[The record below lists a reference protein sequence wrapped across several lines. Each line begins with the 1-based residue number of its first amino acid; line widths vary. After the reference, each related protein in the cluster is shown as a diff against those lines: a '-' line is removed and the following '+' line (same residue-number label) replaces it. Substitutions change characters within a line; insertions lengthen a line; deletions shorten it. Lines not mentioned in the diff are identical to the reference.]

1 MSKPGGISGG
11 HLEAVMKRPHLPKI
25 DTFMVALVAAIALAA
40 VMPARGAMAVWV
52 GHGVTAAVAL
62 LFFFYGAK
70 LSKEAVVEGMSHW
83 RLQSLVLASTY
94 VLFPLIGL
102 ATARASRLFL
112 PGELSTGLLFLCLLP
127 STVQSS
133 IAFTAIARGN
143 VPAALCSAS
152 MSNLLGVVLTP
163 ALVALTLG
171 GHGSGID
178 PHALGEIAVQLLLPF
193 ALGQALRPWLKSPL
207 ESHRA
212 VTALV
217 DRGSI
222 LLIVYA
228 AFSEGMVAGIWGQVG
243 LRDLLIVL
251 SLDGAMLA
259 AVLAATT
266 AACRLLG
273 LGRAD
278 EIAVVFCG
286 SKKSM
291 AGGIP
296 MANILFPGP
305 GVALVVL
312 PLMLFHQ
319 AQLFACAALARRYA
333 ARRAD
338 QDIARELHA
347 RLALPPAS
355 LPAGPTRHSELSRS
369 CR

>member
-1 MSKPGGISGG
+1 
-11 HLEAVMKRPHLPKI
+11 MKRLRLPRV
-25 DTFMVALVAAIALAA
+25 DTFLLALVAAVALAA
-40 VMPARGAMAVWV
+40 VLPPRGAVAIGIGHAV
-52 GHGVTAAVAL
+52 TTAVAL
-62 LFFFYGAK
+62 LFFLYGAK
-70 LSKEAVVEGMSHW
+70 LSREAVVEGLSHW

-102 ATARASRLFL
+102 VTARASRLFL
-112 PGELSTGLLFLCLLP
+112 PGELSSGLLFLCLLP

-163 ALVALTLG
+163 TLVALTLE
-171 GHGSGID
+171 GHGAGID
-178 PHALGEIAVQLLLPF
+178 LRSIAEIALQLLLPF
-193 ALGQALRPWLKSPL
+193 ALGQALRPWLRPAL
-207 ESHRA
+207 ERHGRVIA
-212 VTALV
+212 TA

-228 AFSEGMVAGIWGQVG
+228 AFGEGMVAGIWGQVG
-243 LRDLLIVL
+243 LRDLLVVL
-251 SLDGAMLA
+251 GLDSAMLA
-259 AVLAATT
+259 AVLASTA

-273 LGRAD
+273 FGRED

-291 AGGIP
+291 AGGIA

-305 GVALVVL
+305 GMALFVL

-319 AQLFACAALARRYA
+319 AQLFVCAALARRYA
-333 ARRAD
+333 ARREDPNAVR
-338 QDIARELHA
+338 AVHA
-347 RLALPPAS
+347 PLAPEPAS
-355 LPAGPTRHSELSRS
+355 LPAGRT
-369 CR
+369 

>member
-1 MSKPGGISGG
+1 
-11 HLEAVMKRPHLPKI
+11 MKRPHLPKI
-25 DTFMVALVAAIALAA
+25 DTFLVALVAAIALAA
-40 VMPARGAMAVWV
+40 VMPARGEMAVWV
-52 GHGVTAAVAL
+52 GHAVTAAVAL
-62 LFFFYGAK
+62 LFFLYGAK

-83 RLQSLVLASTY
+83 RLQLLVFASTY

-112 PGELSTGLLFLCLLP
+112 PGELSAGLLFLCLLP
-127 STVQSS
+127 STVQAS

-152 MSNLLGVVLTP
+152 MSNLLGVILTP
-163 ALVALTLG
+163 ALVALTLS
-171 GHGSGID
+171 GHGTGID
-178 PHALGEIAVQLLLPF
+178 PHALGSIALQLLLPF
-193 ALGQALRPWLKSPL
+193 ALGQALRPWLRPAL

-228 AFSEGMVAGIWGQVG
+228 AFGEGMVAGIWGRVG
-243 LRDLLIVL
+243 LHDLLIVL
-251 SLDGAMLA
+251 SFDGVMLA
-259 AVLAATT
+259 AMLAATT

-273 LGRAD
+273 LDRAD

-333 ARRAD
+333 VRLAD

-347 RLALPPAS
+347 RLARQPAS
-355 LPAGPTRHSELSRS
+355 LPAGPVRCPELNRS